1 MKEFD
6 YYDDDITLDDVIT
19 PEIIEDEDPDGL
31 IGVIPDNSLDETEP
45 EESSGLIP
53 YEVELTKS
61 YDEITRSD
69 DIELAVSLVVAANPQ
84 HSNGNTIDKIVMGI
98 LHKQGK
104 SRMQNSYSTGL
115 LRGYEVDSV
124 LEEDDNGEFNEKVTE
139 AYRDLVSRFIESLAT
154 ADLSNDNAANK
165 RRKQRRLPAFL
176 IFLFS
181 NNMYN
186 FVLNCP
192 TLPDDYKMQVND
204 ALRRI
209 NDTKYE
215 LVEELAQ
222 KYEAAGRDEV
232 AKRVRQ
238 LQLAWFEKEPAEILN
253 AAEYRDLNLTVD
265 DVNIYKSIRSKYT
278 NTSTSITQEVASEL
292 IEVVIDPEAG
302 ISEKLKDKVRAEAI
316 NDVKK
321 QFREFAENSE
331 EDNRIAIEILH
342 H

>member
-1 MKEFD
+1 
-6 YYDDDITLDDVIT
+6 
-19 PEIIEDEDPDGL
+19 
-31 IGVIPDNSLDETEP
+31 
-45 EESSGLIP
+45 
-53 YEVELTKS
+53 
-61 YDEITRSD
+61 
-69 DIELAVSLVVAANPQ
+69 
-84 HSNGNTIDKIVMGI
+84 
-98 LHKQGK
+98 
-104 SRMQNSYSTGL
+104 MQNSYSTGL

-316 NDVKK
+316 NDVKE